1 MQKKINLCPNTY
13 LLDSDLSGPVV
24 QKVDSTIQWIA
35 QLVFVLLIRWIAI
48 YPVDSAI
55 HVLNNQGLV
64 DSDIQ
69 HLSN

>member
-1 MQKKINLCPNTY
+1 MYVLILICWIVIY
-13 LLDSDLSGPVV
+13 LGPVV
-24 QKVDSTIQWIA
+24 QKVDCTIQWIV
-35 QLVFVLLIRWIAI
+35 QLLFVLLIRWIAI
-48 YPVDSAI
+48 YPVYSAI